1 MMGDAMLRSGFAI
14 DETSTQAITPDQLAE
29 MKKRD
34 MKQAIVERF
43 SYRAKAVSP
52 ETKIQSKERSPYWQP
67 VDDEC

>member
-1 MMGDAMLRSGFAI
+1 MLRSGFTI
-14 DETSTQAITPDQLAE
+14 DETSAPAITPDLLTE
-29 MKKRD
+29 LKKQD

-52 ETKIQSKERSPYWQP
+52 ETKVASRPRSPYWQP